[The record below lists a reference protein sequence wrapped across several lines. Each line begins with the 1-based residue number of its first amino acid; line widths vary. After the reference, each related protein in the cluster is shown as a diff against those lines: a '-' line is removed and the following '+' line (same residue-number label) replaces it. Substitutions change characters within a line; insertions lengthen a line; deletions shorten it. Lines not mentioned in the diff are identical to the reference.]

1 MNSLHLKDLSKQGFE
16 CKAEGE
22 LYFSVSGHKVK
33 PRPFNVEITKN
44 KTEMSFSLKGF
55 AITDKFEGFL
65 TTVNFVT
72 STLAILLY
80 LTIYLEVL

>member
-1 MNSLHLKDLSKQGFE
+1 M
-16 CKAEGE
+16 
-22 LYFSVSGHKVK
+22 SGHKVK

-44 KTEMSFSLKGF
+44 KIEMVFSLKGF
-55 AITDKFEGFL
+55 AIIDKFEGFS

-80 LTIYLEVL
+80 LTSV

>member
-1 MNSLHLKDLSKQGFE
+1 M
-16 CKAEGE
+16 
-22 LYFSVSGHKVK
+22 SGHKVK

-44 KTEMSFSLKGF
+44 KTEISFSLKGF
-55 AITDKFEGFL
+55 AITEKFEGFS